1 MTKTKRKILIITCI
15 VVFVVGA
22 LFGAYQIHQHLEREA
37 EKEAER
43 AEEWRIARA
52 YGRVYSAFLGS
63 GEASAHYSAFELWR
77 DPGFRDPSEI
87 FRNPFGISA
96 TIYLRMIYYEQRTG
110 NNLPYEVVVD
120 FLSEE
125 FEPDGSLRL
134 YDNGRHPEIQAFVE
148 WMHEDWSRW
157 IDVYDYEIRV
167 VFTRARYAREHDA
180 LDIFPSTFNLPPQM
194 LAALARAEADPDYVL
209 DLTSLYEAGY

>member
-52 YGRVYSAFLGS
+52 YGRVYSAFLQS
-63 GEASAHYSAFELWR
+63 GQNAAYNSTFELWR
-77 DPGFRDPSEI
+77 RTEFQDLSET
-87 FRNPFGISA
+87 FNNDFGINA
-96 TIYLRMIYYEQRTG
+96 GIYLLMIYYEQRTG
-110 NNLPYEVVVD
+110 NILPYEVVVD
-120 FLSEE
+120 FFSDE
-125 FEPDGSLRL
+125 FEPDGTRRL
-134 YDNGRHPEIQAFVE
+134 YDNGRHPEIQMFVE

-157 IDVYDYEIRV
+157 IDVEDYSTRIQIIWAHYIREND
-167 VFTRARYAREHDA
+167 AR
-180 LDIFPSTFNLPPQM
+180 DIIPSTFHLSPQM
-194 LAALARAEADPDYVL
+194 LSALARAEADPDYVL